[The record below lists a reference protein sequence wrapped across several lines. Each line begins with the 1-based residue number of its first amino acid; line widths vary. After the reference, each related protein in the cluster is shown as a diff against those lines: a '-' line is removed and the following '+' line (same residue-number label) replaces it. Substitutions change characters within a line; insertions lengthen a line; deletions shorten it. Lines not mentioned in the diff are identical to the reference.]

1 MLSGLM
7 SLKLIY
13 EQGHKEF
20 HKRKEYQPM
29 HDPHVV
35 DEREGRRQLG
45 NIEAHN
51 LFFHG
56 PETLKVD

>member
-1 MLSGLM
+1 
-7 SLKLIY
+7 
-13 EQGHKEF
+13 
-20 HKRKEYQPM
+20 M